1 MKFFIDENWVYFYKN
16 AALYKSPVDS
26 YGFFNTEHGVPVD
39 LCQEANEHVRV
50 SHLERLRSLLMP
62 KPELSDGVTQLPLA
76 L

>member
-39 LCQEANEHVRV
+39 FCQEAKDRSRV
-50 SHLERLRSLLMP
+50 AQLERLKSLLMP
-62 KPELSDGVTQLPLA
+62 KPELSDDVEQMVLF
-76 L
+76 

>member
-1 MKFFIDENWVYFYKN
+1 LKFFIDENWVYFYKN

-39 LCQEANEHVRV
+39 FCQEAKEHDRV

-62 KPELSDGVTQLPLA
+62 KPELSDGMAQLTLF
-76 L
+76 